1 MEKTFAADLL
11 RAVKD
16 GHQKL
21 TSMALTKPF
30 EALLG
35 VSFSSYR
42 RSDRLGLFFNIYIYV
57 KHIYIY
63 VKHIYMYMLYTYTYT
78 YMLNIYIYIDT
89 HTTFLCQSQSWA
101 PVTYF
106 S

>member
-30 EALLG
+30 GALLG
-35 VSFSSYR
+35 VSSSSYIG
-42 RSDRLGLFFNIYIYV
+42 SDLLRLFF
-57 KHIYIY
+57 K
-63 VKHIYMYMLYTYTYT
+63 
-78 YMLNIYIYIDT
+78 IYIYIPYS
-89 HTTFLCQSQSWA
+89 HVNPRAVHQLPILVKS
-101 PVTYF
+101 Y
-106 S
+106 

>member
-30 EALLG
+30 GALLG
-35 VSFSSYR
+35 VSSSSYIG
-42 RSDRLGLFFNIYIYV
+42 SDLLRLFF
-57 KHIYIY
+57 K
-63 VKHIYMYMLYTYTYT
+63 
-78 YMLNIYIYIDT
+78 IYIYIYHILMSIPELST
-89 HTTFLCQSQSWA
+89 SCPF
-101 PVTYF
+101 
-106 S
+106 